1 MGLFSSIGKMFGVS
15 DGSVEASEKANASIQ
30 AAASAAQAAAN
41 PNDTSGV
48 FGQATFD
55 DQGNATLGL
64 SDPYQQFHDQRMATA
79 NQFAGDPF
87 AAANQYYG
95 LMSPFVQQDQQDA
108 NLALESRL
116 LAQGRLGG
124 TGGQNQYGRLQE
136 AHERTNSENRFK
148 SVSAAQ
154 DMMQRAFRDATTTG
168 NLPDNYAK
176 LGLKSADQQGQAA
189 LGALESRVGGF
200 NNLAAT
206 EAAAG
211 TGWSNALAGLDGLAS
226 AGMNAYTG
234 GASGMMSDAWGGL
247 SSSGI
252 GGLFGPRDPGAW
264 GGSNYG
270 WAPSSDA
277 SRWNDTG
284 YVQP

>member
-1 MGLFSSIGKMFGVS
+1 MGLFSSIGKMFGVD
-15 DGSVEASEKANASIQ
+15 DGSEDAANKANASIQ
-30 AAASAAQAAAN
+30 AAAAAAQAAAN

-87 AAANQYYG
+87 EAANQYYG

-154 DMMQRAFRDATTTG
+154 DMMQRAFGDARTAG
-168 NLPDNYAK
+168 SLPDSYADI
-176 LGLKSADQQGQAA
+176 GMKSAGQRGQAA
-189 LGALESRVGGF
+189 LGALDARAKSYQ
-200 NNLAAT
+200 NLGNV

-226 AGMNAYTG
+226 TAANAYTG
-234 GASGMMSDAWGGL
+234 GSAGMMKDAWGGV
-247 SSSGI
+247 S
-252 GGLFGPRDPGAW
+252 GLFGR
-264 GGSNYG
+264 GGGIQSGPADYIG
-270 WAPSSDA
+270 VEHGYDWANPKDA
-277 SRWNDTG
+277 SMWING
-284 YVQP
+284 